1 MVHGLMT
8 RRELESCNISV
19 TVILHGCPRRRR
31 VLEAVTRDISRSRS
45 QQFGLDLEGSREP
58 YMIFIKGVTLS
69 YVHF

>member
-1 MVHGLMT
+1 M
-8 RRELESCNISV
+8 